1 MKLSR
6 TVVYAI
12 QATLQL
18 AQSKTG
24 APVPCSQL
32 AASNAMPERFLLQI
46 LRSLVTHGILSS
58 TRGVVGGYMLQRRPQ
73 DVTVLDLLEAIE
85 GPLTASVPS
94 NGSLAEYTL
103 TKLQKTLEDVTAA
116 KRHELSQI
124 TLADLLPPEDPQAN
138 PPSPPAAVN
147 KTC

>member
-24 APVPCSQL
+24 GPVPCSQL
-32 AASNAMPERFLLQI
+32 AAASSMPERFLLQI
-46 LRSLVTHGILSS
+46 LRSLVTHGILNS
-58 TRGVVGGYMLQRRPQ
+58 TRGVVGGYTLQRKPQ
-73 DVTVLDLLEAIE
+73 DITLLDLLEAIE

-94 NGSLAEYTL
+94 NGSLAEHTVA
-103 TKLQKTLEDVTAA
+103 KLQKALDDVAAA
-116 KRHELSQI
+116 KRRELGQI
-124 TLADLLPPEDPQAN
+124 SLADLLPPGEPDDT
-138 PPSPPAAVN
+138 PSPRSTTKN
-147 KTC
+147 ST